1 MEHHVIPQNIICL
14 LVEWKLQI
22 FQELFGLLLE
32 VHVDV
37 LYIYFKDESLGIT
50 GGFTVNNLRL
60 YICILVL
67 SVVWTGQDF
76 FFQSL
81 VFMLQLMLVL
91 YLKVRTWKLSS

>member
-1 MEHHVIPQNIICL
+1 M
-14 LVEWKLQI
+14 
-22 FQELFGLLLE
+22 LLE

-60 YICILVL
+60 YICILVI

-76 FFQSL
+76 FFSIL
-81 VFMLQLMLVL
+81 GLHATTDVSVVFKSTYVEAKFL
-91 YLKVRTWKLSS
+91 RSGICP